1 MAWSVCTLLLT
12 AVALM
17 ASRASVPAGPD
28 SEQGRAATRT
38 LTRFVCAKCSA
49 TGQLSSRGLFL
60 SRAAVHRHIAA
71 SKPWSAAK
79 MGIRE
84 IQVDVRTSDVLA
96 EAGGAAGSAPVVRH
110 QPEGTSGG
118 KPMHTACTLC
128 TLCTL
133 FKSCQST
140 ENKTLEFRSRKGGD
154 GIRPFK
160 LTGIRRESLK
170 LGRKGGAFNV

>member
-71 SKPWSAAK
+71 SRPCSAAK

-96 EAGGAAGSAPVVRH
+96 GAGGAAGSAPVVRH
-110 QPEGTSGG
+110 QPEGTV
-118 KPMHTACTLC
+118 
-128 TLCTL
+128 
-133 FKSCQST
+133 
-140 ENKTLEFRSRKGGD
+140 
-154 GIRPFK
+154 
-160 LTGIRRESLK
+160 RRECRIKCVYTL
-170 LGRKGGAFNV
+170 

>member
-60 SRAAVHRHIAA
+60 SPSLAAVHRHIAA
-71 SKPWSAAK
+71 SRPCSAAK

-96 EAGGAAGSAPVVRH
+96 GAGGAAGSAPVVRH
-110 QPEGTSGG
+110 QPEGTVQRECRIESIYLVICIDITMGY
-118 KPMHTACTLC
+118 TLV
-128 TLCTL
+128 
-133 FKSCQST
+133 
-140 ENKTLEFRSRKGGD
+140 
-154 GIRPFK
+154 
-160 LTGIRRESLK
+160 
-170 LGRKGGAFNV
+170 A

>member
-28 SEQGRAATRT
+28 SEQGRARAATRT
-38 LTRFVCAKCSA
+38 LIRFVCAKCSA

-60 SRAAVHRHIAA
+60 SPSLAAVHRHIAA
-71 SKPWSAAK
+71 SRPCSAAK

-96 EAGGAAGSAPVVRH
+96 GAGGAAGPAPDVRH
-110 QPEGTSGG
+110 QPEG
-118 KPMHTACTLC
+118 AVLRECRIQWIYTL
-128 TLCTL
+128 
-133 FKSCQST
+133 
-140 ENKTLEFRSRKGGD
+140 
-154 GIRPFK
+154 
-160 LTGIRRESLK
+160 
-170 LGRKGGAFNV
+170 

>member
-1 MAWSVCTLLLT
+1 MILFLCTIFARPGRQARDGAALYVYKPGSACKPDMQWRGPSAVRLCTLLLT

-60 SRAAVHRHIAA
+60 SRVAVHRHIAA
-71 SKPWSAAK
+71 SRPCSAAK

-96 EAGGAAGSAPVVRH
+96 GAGGAAGSAPVVRH
-110 QPEGTSGG
+110 QPEGTVRRE
-118 KPMHTACTLC
+118 CRIECLC
-128 TLCTL
+128 TL
-133 FKSCQST
+133 
-140 ENKTLEFRSRKGGD
+140 
-154 GIRPFK
+154 
-160 LTGIRRESLK
+160 
-170 LGRKGGAFNV
+170 